1 MKLDLTYKNGF
12 DELKTTGETIQNSAG
27 KVLERVR
34 IMRTELERQVEILAD
49 QVGGLKEASE
59 ADGAA

>member
-1 MKLDLTYKNGF
+1 MRKQLNGF

-49 QVGGLKEASE
+49 QVGGLKDVADSEGTAS
-59 ADGAA
+59 AQ